1 MNKIEEDILEKY
13 ENLESTN
20 EDLALAIK
28 EIREQER
35 KKEKEKFEK
44 YAKILPKLD
53 MQKIQEINR
62 LK

>member
-1 MNKIEEDILEKY
+1 MNKIEEDTLEKY
-13 ENLESTN
+13 EHLESTN

-28 EIREQER
+28 EVREQER
-35 KKEKEKFEK
+35 KKEKKFEK

-53 MQKIQEINR
+53 MQKVEEINR